1 MPAMRNLR
9 EANRSGSSGLDA
21 SIVFPSP
28 PMSAAVINA
37 VKGFV
42 IFMDVGYIGLGGNVL
57 NYIIVITW
65 L

>member
-42 IFMDVGYIGLGGNVL
+42 IFMDVGYIGLGVMS
-57 NYIIVITW
+57 
-65 L
+65 